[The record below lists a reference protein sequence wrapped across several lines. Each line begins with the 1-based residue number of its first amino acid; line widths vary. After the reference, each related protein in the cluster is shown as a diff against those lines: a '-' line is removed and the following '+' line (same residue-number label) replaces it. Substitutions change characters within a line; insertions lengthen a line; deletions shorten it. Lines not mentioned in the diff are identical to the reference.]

1 MIANTIKVAVLDD
14 FQHVAKGMADWGRLG
29 DRAELTVFTDNVRG
43 DALLERMRPFDVLCA
58 IRERTALP
66 RAVLERLPN
75 LKLIATAGMRNKGID
90 LAYCAER
97 GITVCGTPVGSSPT
111 AELAF
116 GMILALSRN
125 ILAEDRSLRAGRWE
139 TRVLGSAIEGKTLGI
154 VGLGRL
160 GSQMARYAQA
170 FGMKTI
176 AWSQNLTAERAEEH
190 GCTLVDKAELFRTAD
205 YVTLHLIMGPRT
217 RGIVG
222 AAEFAAMKPGAFLV
236 NTSRSGLI
244 DGPALLAALNER
256 RIAGAA
262 LDVFDIE
269 PLPPDDPILKAPNTL
284 LTPHLGYATRE
295 SYESYFP
302 AMLED
307 IEAWINGTPI
317 RVLPLD

>member
-1 MIANTIKVAVLDD
+1 MILKIAVLDD
-14 FQHVAKGMADWGRLG
+14 FQDVARGMADWSRLP
-29 DRAELTVFTDNVRG
+29 DAELTVFTDNVRG
-43 DALLERMRPFDVLCA
+43 EALVDRLLPFHAVCA
-58 IRERTALP
+58 IRERTLIP
-66 RAVLERLPN
+66 RSLIERLPN
-75 LKLIATAGMRNKGID
+75 LRFIATAGMRNRGID
-90 LAYCAER
+90 LQACADR

-125 ILAEDRSLRAGRWE
+125 ILAEDRSLRAGTWM
-139 TRVLGSAIEGKTLGI
+139 TTTLGSAIEGKTLGI

-170 FGMKTI
+170 FGMRTI
-176 AWSQNLTAERAEEH
+176 AWSTNLTADRAAAE
-190 GCTLVDKAELFRTAD
+190 GCTLVSKAELFAQAD
-205 YVTLHLIMGPRT
+205 YVTMHLIMSPRSRHT
-217 RGIVG
+217 VG
-222 AAEFAAMKPGAFLV
+222 AAELAAMKPSAFLV
-236 NTSRSGLI
+236 NTSRSGLV
-244 DGPALLAALNER
+244 DGPALVVALTER

-262 LDVFDIE
+262 VDVFDEE
-269 PLPPDDPILKAPNTL
+269 PIPATDPILSAPNTL

-307 IEAWINGTPI
+307 IEAWRAGSPI